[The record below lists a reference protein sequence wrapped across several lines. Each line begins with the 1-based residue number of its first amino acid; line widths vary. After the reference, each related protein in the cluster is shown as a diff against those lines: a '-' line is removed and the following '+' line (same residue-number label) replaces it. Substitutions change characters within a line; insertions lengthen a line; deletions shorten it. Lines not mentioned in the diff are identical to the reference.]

1 MTLNFEIKETKDN
14 AHGTF
19 IIGKF
24 VEKPPLFASDQKFKL
39 GEFEFEVWGMP
50 KADIWTFI
58 LTSKKVFNEVL
69 EEQIVHLEV
78 L

>member
-1 MTLNFEIKETKDN
+1 MTLNFEIKETKEN

-39 GEFEFEVWGMP
+39 GEFEFEIWGMP
-50 KADIWTFI
+50 KAGMWT
-58 LTSKKVFNEVL
+58 LQLVPHKTFNEVL
-69 EEQIVHLEV
+69 EEQIVHLDI

>member
-1 MTLNFEIKETKDN
+1 MTVHFEIKETKEN

-24 VEKPPLFASDQKFKL
+24 LEKPPLFASDQKFKL
-39 GEFEFEVWGMP
+39 GEFELGIWGMP
-50 KADIWTFI
+50 KAGLWT
-58 LTSKKVFNEVL
+58 LELVSDKTFNEVL
-69 EEQIVHLEV
+69 EEQIVHLDI